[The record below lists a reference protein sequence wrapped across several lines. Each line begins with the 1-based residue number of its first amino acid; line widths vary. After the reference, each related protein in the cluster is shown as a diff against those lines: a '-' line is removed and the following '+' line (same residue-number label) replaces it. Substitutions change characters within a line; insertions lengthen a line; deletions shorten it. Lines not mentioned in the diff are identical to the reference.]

1 MLHEVSGDILLSKA
15 QAIGHGV
22 APNDS
27 FDSGL
32 ALALRENWPSL
43 YKDFRHYCQ
52 TRHPQPGE
60 LWTWTSSEGQRVI
73 NLMTQDAAYDTGA
86 KPGKATV
93 ERVNHT
99 LRALRKL
106 VEEEKIA
113 SLALPR
119 LATGVGGLD
128 WKDVSPLVAR
138 HLGDLTIPVYVYA
151 TYRKGVSAE
160 EPAAR

>member
-15 QAIGHGV
+15 QAIAHGV

-27 FDSGL
+27 FNSGL
-32 ALALRENWPSL
+32 ALALREGWPSL

-60 LWTWTSSEGQRVI
+60 LWTWTNAEGQRVI
-73 NLMTQDAAYDTGA
+73 NLMTQEAAYGSGA
-86 KPGKATV
+86 KPGKASI

-106 VEEEKIA
+106 VEEEKFA

-128 WKDVSPLVAR
+128 WKDVAPLVER
-138 HLGDLTIPVYVYA
+138 HLGDLQIPVYLYT
-151 TYRKGVSAE
+151 TYRKGVAAE
-160 EPAAR
+160 ETAAR